1 MDFADLAG
9 WVAPIATMIAA
20 MMTAANLGA
29 RITGWGFITF
39 TIGSIAWSVV
49 AITTDQDNLLWTN
62 GFLTLVN
69 AVGIWRWLGRRARYD
84 DGGQA
89 ATAKSAEAPSDTLV
103 ALGALAGRP
112 VTGPDGETLG
122 TIVDG
127 MMRCS
132 DAGLAYIVISQGG
145 IGGVGETLRAL
156 TPDELCFGTDRI
168 TSRIDAATLHAKP
181 ALTADDWPVQAV
193 AAWDMR

>member
-1 MDFADLAG
+1 MDFAALAG

-29 RITGWGFITF
+29 RVTGWGFITF

-62 GFLTLVN
+62 GFLTVVN

-89 ATAKSAEAPSDTLV
+89 ATEKSAQAPSPTLF
-103 ALGALAGRP
+103 ALGALSGRT
-112 VTGPDGETLG
+112 VTGPDGLALG

-127 MMRCS
+127 MMRCP
-132 DAGLAYIVISQGG
+132 DAGLAYIIISQGG
-145 IGGVGETLRAL
+145 VGGIGESLRAL
-156 TPDELCFGTDRI
+156 TPDELCFGPDHV
-168 TSRIDAATLHAKP
+168 TSRIDAATLATRP
-181 ALTADDWPVQAV
+181 TLAPDDWPVRPPSAQT
-193 AAWDMR
+193 R